1 MKQVSLASFSDSL
14 AELRREIAGADA
26 AAEHTSVID
35 ASATAVR
42 IAFASAT
49 PRNQLRYLLRALD
62 DAISALEIAGHLG
75 DAIHGVPAASESAS
89 DPLVDTYR
97 EFAESHEQL
106 AALYRYRNAVSASL
120 RRIPARTRSAKTA
133 TSDDTLRQ

>member
-1 MKQVSLASFSDSL
+1 MKQVSLAAFSDSL

-26 AAEHTSVID
+26 AAEQSSVVD

-75 DAIHGVPAASESAS
+75 EALHGVPAAADSAS
-89 DPLVDTYR
+89 DPLVDAYR
-97 EFAESHEQL
+97 EFAESQEQL
-106 AALYRYRNAVSASL
+106 AVLYRYRNAVSASL
-120 RRIPARTRSAKTA
+120 RRVPARARATKTA
-133 TSDDTLRQ
+133 TTDSKSQH